1 MGGTFHNGK
10 INCSLIISLA
20 PMYQYVQWLQK
31 QHSTQIK
38 TLKEDLMRL
47 KDKVAIVTGS
57 GRGIGEGIVMR
68 FVEEG
73 AKVIV
78 NDVNEADANNVVNQV
93 KAKGGQ
99 AIAVLGSVA
108 ERSVVEKMVDMAVK
122 EFGTLD
128 IIVNNAGITRDAI
141 LHKMTDDQWNAVITV
156 NLTGVFY
163 GIQCAARY
171 MREKQSGKIINISS
185 TSALGNAG
193 QLNYSATKAGVIG
206 MTKTAAK
213 ELGPK
218 NVNVNAIA
226 PGMIWTDMMKNMPS
240 ESIKQM
246 DAMLPYIVPLNRK
259 GSPRDIANLALFLA
273 SDESS
278 FITGQVIFCDGG
290 MKI

>member
-1 MGGTFHNGK
+1 
-10 INCSLIISLA
+10 
-20 PMYQYVQWLQK
+20 
-31 QHSTQIK
+31 
-38 TLKEDLMRL
+38 MRL

-108 ERSVVEKMVDMAVK
+108 DRSVVQKMVDTAVK

-128 IIVNNAGITRDAI
+128 IIVNNAGITRDVM
-141 LHKMTDDQWNAVITV
+141 LHKMTDDQWNAVVTV

-163 GIQCAARY
+163 GIQCAACY
-171 MREKQSGKIINISS
+171 MREKKSGKIINISS

-226 PGMIWTDMMKNMPS
+226 PGMIWTDMMKNMPP

-246 DAMLPYIVPLNRK
+246 DAMLPYLVPLNRK
-259 GSPRDIANLALFLA
+259 GAPQDIANLALFLA

-278 FITGQVIFCDGG
+278 FITGQIIFCDGG
-290 MKI
+290 MKM

>member
-1 MGGTFHNGK
+1 
-10 INCSLIISLA
+10 
-20 PMYQYVQWLQK
+20 
-31 QHSTQIK
+31 
-38 TLKEDLMRL
+38 MRL

-108 ERSVVEKMVDMAVK
+108 DRSVVQKMVDTAVK

-128 IIVNNAGITRDAI
+128 IIVNNAGITRDVM
-141 LHKMTDDQWNAVITV
+141 LHKMTDDQWNAVVTV

-163 GIQCAARY
+163 GIQCAACY
-171 MREKQSGKIINISS
+171 MREKKSGKIINISS

-226 PGMIWTDMMKNMPS
+226 PGMIWTDMMKNMPP

-259 GSPRDIANLALFLA
+259 GSPQDIANLALFLA

>member
-1 MGGTFHNGK
+1 
-10 INCSLIISLA
+10 
-20 PMYQYVQWLQK
+20 
-31 QHSTQIK
+31 
-38 TLKEDLMRL
+38 MRL
-47 KDKVAIVTGS
+47 KDKVAIITGS

-73 AKVIV
+73 AKIVV
-78 NDVNEADANNVVNQV
+78 NDVNEADAKNVVDQV

-99 AIAVLGSVA
+99 AVYVLGSVA
-108 ERSVVEKMVDMAVK
+108 ERTVVQNMVDTAIK

-128 IIVNNAGITRDAI
+128 IIVNNAGITRDVI
-141 LHKMTDDQWNAVITV
+141 LHKMTDAQWDAVIAV
-156 NLTGVFY
+156 NLTGTFL
-163 GIQCAARY
+163 GIQCAARV
-171 MREKQSGKIINISS
+171 MREKGYGKIVNISS

-193 QLNYSATKAGVIG
+193 QINYSASKAGVIG

-213 ELGPK
+213 ELGAK
-218 NVNVNAIA
+218 GVNVNAIA
-226 PGMIWTDMMKNMPS
+226 PGMIWTDMMKNMPP
-240 ESIKQM
+240 ETIKQM
-246 DAMLPYIVPLNRK
+246 DAMLPYLVPMNRK